1 MTLGEIQEK
10 WGKEGNPGLYVKTR
24 HAFEQSF
31 RSLPKDTNCNELTLP
46 VLHDAIRKSTTVKEF
61 KVKAASTMVHMLEF
75 AHKIAPS
82 ECKKPNFAYSDIL
95 FEPVVKKSVRERKAA
110 AKKAEKVVEPKKEEP
125 EGDDEAVELKIEED
139 MKNEKTNRG
148 RDKRR
153 ICKLDPMTFKPVETY
168 ESVKEACEKSKN
180 KNIIRTIKE
189 KRRTGGFYW
198 CYEDDVESF
207 NLNKKSEVVVGI
219 DPKAEKKV
227 FESLAKK
234 VTEKKPEADKAAPSA
249 DKTLQQYS
257 NEEIIAEIRRRH
269 WTGKLTYPT
278 EVEL

>member
-110 AKKAEKVVEPKKEEP
+110 AKKAEK
-125 EGDDEAVELKIEED
+125 
-139 MKNEKTNRG
+139 
-148 RDKRR
+148 
-153 ICKLDPMTFKPVETY
+153 
-168 ESVKEACEKSKN
+168 
-180 KNIIRTIKE
+180 
-189 KRRTGGFYW
+189 
-198 CYEDDVESF
+198 
-207 NLNKKSEVVVGI
+207 
-219 DPKAEKKV
+219 
-227 FESLAKK
+227 SL
-234 VTEKKPEADKAAPSA
+234 S
-249 DKTLQQYS
+249 L
-257 NEEIIAEIRRRH
+257 RRRSLKVMMKQLNL
-269 WTGKLTYPT
+269 KLKKI
-278 EVEL
+278 

>member
-10 WGKEGNPGLYVKTR
+10 WGKEGNSGLYVKTR

-31 RSLPKDTNCNELTLP
+31 RSLPKDTNCNELTLQ
-46 VLHDAIRKSTTVKEF
+46 VLRDAIRKSTTVKEF

-125 EGDDEAVELKIEED
+125 EGDDEAVELKNEED
-139 MKNEKTNRG
+139 MENEKTNRG

-153 ICKLDPMTFKPVETY
+153 ICKLDPMTFKPIETY
-168 ESVKEACEKSKN
+168 ESVKEACEKTKN

-207 NLNKKSEVVVGI
+207 NLNKKPEVVVGI
-219 DPKAEKKV
+219 DPKAEKEALKSLV
-227 FESLAKK
+227 KKLPEKIIEVGKNTSPES
-234 VTEKKPEADKAAPSA
+234 
-249 DKTLQQYS
+249 KTIQQYS

>member
-46 VLHDAIRKSTTVKEF
+46 VLRDAIRKSTTVKEF

-82 ECKKPNFAYSDIL
+82 ECKKLNFAYSDIL

-110 AKKAEKVVEPKKEEP
+110 TKKAEEVVEPKKEEP
-125 EGDDEAVELKIEED
+125 EGDDEAVEHKIDEQMEN
-139 MKNEKTNRG
+139 NEPKRG
-148 RDKRR
+148 RSKRR
-153 ICKLDPMTFKPVETY
+153 ICKLDPMTFKPIEIF

-207 NLNKKSEVVVGI
+207 NLNKKPEVVVGI
-219 DPKAEKKV
+219 DPKAEKEALK
-227 FESLAKK
+227 SLAKK
-234 VTEKKPEADKAAPSA
+234 VTEKKPEADKAEPSTN
-249 DKTLQQYS
+249 KTIQQYS
-257 NEEIIAEIRRRH
+257 NEEIVAEIRRRH